1 MNADVASRTVA
12 GNPRRGAGPK
22 RSAIARGW
30 RGNLA
35 LASLALSLAL
45 AGEARAAG
53 AEIRVQADRPGHEV
67 PATLWGLFFEEI
79 NCAGDG
85 GLYAELVR
93 NRSFEDADT
102 PEHWTV
108 VADGGGQGVIALD
121 TSVPRSPRNSK
132 SLRLTVSG
140 TGTGCVGVANGGY
153 WGMAVE
159 KGAAYRL
166 RFEARAASGLGGPV
180 TVSLEAADGTV
191 YASRQVTGL
200 GGGWQAFETVLKPK
214 ASDPKARLVLSLSQP
229 GTVWF
234 DMVSLFPVKTWKN
247 RANGLRSDLAGKLE
261 DLSPAFVRFPGGC
274 WVEGDTMPF
283 AYRWKETIG
292 PLGDRR
298 TQYNL
303 WRYQS
308 THGLGYHEYLQMCE
322 DLGAEPL
329 FVINCGMSH
338 REVVPLDK
346 MGEYVQDALDAIE
359 YANGPTTST
368 WGALRARH
376 GHPAPFGMKYLEIG
390 NENGGPAYLE
400 RWALFHDAVK
410 ARYPEIRLIAN
421 VWGGYPTN
429 RMPEIVDEH
438 YYSSPE
444 FFLNNASKYDTYDR
458 RGPKVYVGEYAVTAG
473 CGQGNLIAALGEAA
487 FMTGME
493 RNSDVVVMASYA
505 PLFVNVNHRGWNPG
519 LINFDSARAYGT
531 PAYYVQQLFA
541 QHRPDRVLPVT
552 VTQPATRPVGM
563 KHGGVGLG
571 TWATQ
576 AEYKDLKVTRG
587 DTVLYAPDF
596 ATGLAG
602 WKPGKGDWKA
612 QDGALRQSDS
622 GEDRRITTGDA
633 GWRDYTV
640 SVKARKLGG
649 AEGFL
654 LMFAVQDDANW
665 CWWNVGGW
673 GNTRHALERSSG
685 GGKATLGNDAPG
697 KIETGRWY
705 DLRVE
710 LQGDRIRCFLDGR
723 LVHDVTVQTP
733 PSLYASAGQVG
744 KAGAVV
750 LKLVNASDRPEPV
763 TIRLDGVRRVKRGA
777 KALVLTSD
785 SPADENSLDAPR
797 RVVPVEQPLVAPGPV
812 FQHTLP
818 AYSLSVLRLAP
829 TD

>member
-1 MNADVASRTVA
+1 MHTDPKYRPSVRRLGRPASAARSGIRA
-12 GNPRRGAGPK
+12 GLLAAILTLSGA
-22 RSAIARGW
+22 
-30 RGNLA
+30 LT
-35 LASLALSLAL
+35 
-45 AGEARAAG
+45 G
-53 AEIRVQADRPGHEV
+53 AEVPGGATLRVQVDQPGHLV
-67 PATLWGLFFEEI
+67 PETLWGLFFEEI

-93 NRSFEDADT
+93 NRSFEDAET
-102 PEHWTV
+102 AEHWSL
-108 VADGGGQGVIALD
+108 VAGETGKGTIGLD
-121 TSVPRSPRNSK
+121 ASTPLSPRNPR
-132 SLRLTVSG
+132 SLKLTVANAG
-140 TGTGCVGVANGGY
+140 GGRVGVANRGY
-153 WGMAVE
+153 WGMAVTRGE
-159 KGAAYRL
+159 TYRL
-166 RFEARAASGLGGPV
+166 QFAARAAEGFAGPV
-180 TVSLEAADGTV
+180 IASLESADGTV
-191 YASRQVTGL
+191 YARRQVSGL
-200 GGGWQAFETVLKPK
+200 GPDWRSFELALKAK
-214 ASDPKARLVLSLSQP
+214 ASDPKTRLVLSLDRP
-229 GTVWF
+229 GTVWL
-234 DMVSLFPVKTWKN
+234 DTVSLFPVKTWKN
-247 RANGLRSDLAGKLE
+247 RANGLRRDLAQMLDDLE
-261 DLSPAFVRFPGGC
+261 PAFVRFPGGC

-298 TQYNL
+298 TQYNI

-322 DLGAEPL
+322 DLDAEPL

-338 REVVPLDK
+338 REVVPLNK
-346 MGEYVQDALDAIE
+346 MNEYVQDALDAIE

-444 FFLNNASKYDTYDR
+444 FFFNNAAKYDTYDR

-505 PLFVNVNHRGWNPG
+505 PLFVNVNHRGWNPD

-576 AEYKDLKVTRG
+576 AEYKDLQVTRG
-587 DTVLYAPDF
+587 DTALYTADF
-596 ATGLAG
+596 AAGLAG
-602 WKPGKGDWKA
+602 WKPGKGEWKT

-622 GEDRRITTGDA
+622 GEDRRITTGDT

-640 SVKARKLGG
+640 TVKARKLGG

-673 GNTRHALERSSG
+673 GNTRHAIERSSG

-710 LQGDRIRCFLDGR
+710 LQGDRIRCFLDGK
-723 LVHDVTVQTP
+723 LVHDVTVATP
-733 PSLYASAGQVG
+733 QALYASAGTVG
-744 KAGAVV
+744 KAGTVV
-750 LKLVNASDRPEPV
+750 LKVVNASDRPEPV
-763 TIRLDGVRRVKRGA
+763 RIRLDGVARVKRGGS
-777 KALVLTSD
+777 ALVLTSGG
-785 SPADENSLDAPR
+785 PADENSLEAPR
-797 RVVPVEQPLVAPGPV
+797 RVAPVATPLTIPAPV

-818 AYSLSVLRLAP
+818 AHSFSVLRLQP
-829 TD
+829 QN